1 MQIRPTRKL
10 TEVIAE
16 VKQTL
21 INEHGWTE
29 ERFTA
34 CRRNA
39 DAKGY
44 DYPTGTNFESIT
56 KLWID
61 YQVQRDV
68 IIKHVI
74 QIMEYYDKQ
83 LHGSASGCVVE
94 GELPSHKEQKK
105 LYDGQQRTVAAG
117 LLGYTEVPCT
127 MVYTKDASFPSY
139 AFEMLNDKSVAR
151 LGPGDLH
158 RNKLVRYSLGNREP
172 KIVMARK
179 MQDQFDKAEVD
190 LIDKNSRK
198 RMPENEK
205 CNWFFSHFNY
215 AEKGIEA
222 DKSGKVLHKVVDA
235 ITSTYPEDEE
245 INQDLYIG
253 LLELDRLDEFDL
265 LPNDWMSKV
274 LSTISKAYP
283 RSTLYESTGKTS
295 SLFKK
300 QCQIQVAHVTPGKG
314 WSAPYM
320 MANFI
325 REVFMIK
332 GGSFELPTHGP
343 GASLNIETNPALEL
357 MI

>member
-1 MQIRPTRKL
+1 MQVRPTRLL
-10 TEVIAE
+10 TEVVEE
-16 VKQTL
+16 VRQTL
-21 INEHGWTE
+21 INEHGWTT
-29 ERFTA
+29 ERFEA

-39 DAKGY
+39 DSNGY
-44 DYPTGTNFESIT
+44 DYPTGTHFEDIT
-56 KLWID
+56 ELWID

-68 IIKHVI
+68 IVKHVI

-83 LHGSASGCVVE
+83 LHGTASGCVVE
-94 GELPSHKEQKK
+94 GEDQKK

-117 LLGYTEVPCT
+117 LLGYTKVPCT
-127 MVYTKDASFPSY
+127 MVFTKDASFPSY

-158 RNKLVRYSLGNREP
+158 RNKLVRFGLGNREP

-179 MQDQFDKAEVD
+179 MQDQFDDVKVD

-198 RMPENEK
+198 SMATEEK
-205 CNWFFSHFNY
+205 NCWFFSHFKY

-222 DKSGKVLHKVVDA
+222 DKSGKVLNNVLDA
-235 ITSTYPEDEE
+235 ITKNYPDDEE

-265 LPNDWMSKV
+265 LPNGWMNDV
-274 LSTISKAYP
+274 LNTVSKAYP
-283 RSTLYESTGKTS
+283 RSTLFESTGKTS

-300 QCQIQVAHVTPGKG
+300 QCQIQVAHVTPGRS
-314 WSAPYM
+314 WSAPHM
-320 MANFI
+320 MANFL

-332 GGSFELPTHGP
+332 GGKFELPTHGP
-343 GASLNIETNPALEL
+343 GAGLNIESNPAPEL